1 MSPNKC
7 LQGVRKGQWQPVSPA
22 RPLQIELYHLQ
33 YATCHAFCSA
43 QSGQARMLENEGRQP
58 RSLAG
63 LMVVQHWCRPAG
75 DLPDT
80 VRSIH
85 EEGYLSVSKAPSM
98 FLCSALCIAAGGSLG
113 PEAPLLALCGSSCS
127 WVGR

>member
-1 MSPNKC
+1 M
-7 LQGVRKGQWQPVSPA
+7 QGAVHCSA
-22 RPLQIELYHLQ
+22 RPAMHSTQLKAGRLPM
-33 YATCHAFCSA
+33 CSNLKKGSPEA
-43 QSGQARMLENEGRQP
+43 LGA
-58 RSLAG
+58 
-63 LMVVQHWCRPAG
+63 QHWCRPAG

-113 PEAPLLALCGSSCS
+113 PEAPLLALCGSSTS